1 MLVNFDCSA
10 LWVRD
15 AEPLK
20 AALSLT
26 PEFLRAKGNM
36 LDYKV
41 PHKRTCALYYKM
53 PDDSSVMA
61 RLYSWMQ
68 PAIMA
73 DISLIG
79 RIPLPGCLCATQLHA
94 TIRTWDASSSCI
106 RLMPS
111 CAQRRTG
118 SCRWAGASGR

>member
-41 PHKRTCALYYKM
+41 PPY
-53 PDDSSVMA
+53 A
-61 RLYSWMQ
+61 RRAQHPQ
-68 PAIMA
+68 P
-73 DISLIG
+73 
-79 RIPLPGCLCATQLHA
+79 T
-94 TIRTWDASSSCI
+94 
-106 RLMPS
+106 
-111 CAQRRTG
+111 
-118 SCRWAGASGR
+118 